1 MDLERILSRLAEDER
16 SYITRLIEKDPLT
29 GAYNRRKFDRDLE
42 LVVSLTE
49 RTRKGTSFFMIDIDH
64 FKRFNDAEGH
74 QRGDEVLQ
82 TVTRCIE
89 QSLRQYDR
97 THLYRYG
104 GEEFVVL
111 MPDVDCKAAKTIG
124 ERIRENV
131 AACAGVT
138 VSIGI
143 AHFRGRSEDLE
154 EVTRQAD
161 EAMYRAKERGRDRV
175 ELFEER
181 PDCEGAGAL
190 TVKGSQTEKK
200 QTDFPSPESFDSP
213 GEGR

>member
-1 MDLERILSRLAEDER
+1 MDLERILSRLSGDER
-16 SYITRLIEKDPLT
+16 RYITQLIDKDPLT

-49 RTRKGTSFFMIDIDH
+49 RTRKGTSLFMIDIDH
-64 FKRFNDAEGH
+64 FKRFNDEEGH

-89 QSLRQYDR
+89 QSLRGYDR

-111 MPDVDCKAAKTIG
+111 MPNVDSRAARTIG
-124 ERIRENV
+124 ERIRKNV
-131 AACAGVT
+131 GACAGVT

-143 AHFRGRSEDLE
+143 AHFRDRAADLE
-154 EVTRQAD
+154 ALTRQAD
-161 EAMYRAKERGRDRV
+161 EAMYQAKNRGRNRV
-175 ELFEER
+175 E
-181 PDCEGAGAL
+181 
-190 TVKGSQTEKK
+190 VH
-200 QTDFPSPESFDSP
+200 ESVAED
-213 GEGR
+213 R